1 MAPYLRSQEPSADW
15 WMVQQTLRMPH
26 NGAQRGAQLAKLSM
40 ALIYCSSH
48 WATLHCYTVTLPP
61 LLQTGGYAMKHDNRL
76 NSAPGDH
83 QLWLENSSNPFGVT
97 WIFTNKGY
105 NHP

>member
-15 WMVQQTLRMPH
+15 CAGWQQTLRMPH

-48 WATLHCYTVTLPP
+48 WAPYTATL
-61 LLQTGGYAMKHDNRL
+61 
-76 NSAPGDH
+76 
-83 QLWLENSSNPFGVT
+83 
-97 WIFTNKGY
+97 
-105 NHP
+105 

>member
-61 LLQTGGYAMKHDNRL
+61 LLQTRGCAMKHDNRL
-76 NSAPGDH
+76 KEKII
-83 QLWLENSSNPFGVT
+83 LEEVNDWIGFGLVDA
-97 WIFTNKGY
+97 
-105 NHP
+105 

>member
-15 WMVQQTLRMPH
+15 CAGWQQTLRMPH

-61 LLQTGGYAMKHDNRL
+61 HLQTRGCAMNHYNRL
-76 NSAPGDH
+76 KEKTI
-83 QLWLENSSNPFGVT
+83 LEKINDIGL
-97 WIFTNKGY
+97 
-105 NHP
+105 

>member
-15 WMVQQTLRMPH
+15 CAGWQQTLRMPH

-48 WATLHCYTVTLPP
+48 WATLHCNTVTLPP
-61 LLQTGGYAMKHDNRL
+61 LLQTRGYAMNNDSMLKEKII
-76 NSAPGDH
+76 
-83 QLWLENSSNPFGVT
+83 LEEVND
-97 WIFTNKGY
+97 
-105 NHP
+105 

>member
-15 WMVQQTLRMPH
+15 CIGWQQTLRMPH

-48 WATLHCYTVTLPP
+48 WAPYTVTLPP
-61 LLQTGGYAMKHDNRL
+61 LLQTRGCAMNNDNML
-76 NSAPGDH
+76 KEKII
-83 QLWLENSSNPFGVT
+83 LEEVND
-97 WIFTNKGY
+97 
-105 NHP
+105 

>member
-15 WMVQQTLRMPH
+15 CIGWQQTLRMPH

-48 WATLHCYTVTLPP
+48 WATLH
-61 LLQTGGYAMKHDNRL
+61 
-76 NSAPGDH
+76 
-83 QLWLENSSNPFGVT
+83 
-97 WIFTNKGY
+97 
-105 NHP
+105 